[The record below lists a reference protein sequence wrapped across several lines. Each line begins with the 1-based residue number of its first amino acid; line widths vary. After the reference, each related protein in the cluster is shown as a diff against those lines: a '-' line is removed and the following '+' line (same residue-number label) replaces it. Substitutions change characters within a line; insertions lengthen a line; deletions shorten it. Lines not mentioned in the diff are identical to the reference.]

1 MICLMSGKEITPI
14 RSSLSFPRR
23 CLRVRSSLLAR
34 EMSSPDRI
42 RLVDLLSALLVARLL
57 LSLLV
62 AHNALIRTAARFWL
76 GLWHALLAAMFAA
89 LILHAF
95 QIVFPG
101 HRDRTSFHQPDCLEP
116 SAAFLIPVNAIPG
129 SQFLRCD
136 RARAKNR
143 HSAR

>member
-129 SQFLRCD
+129 SQVPEV
-136 RARAKNR
+136 
-143 HSAR
+143 